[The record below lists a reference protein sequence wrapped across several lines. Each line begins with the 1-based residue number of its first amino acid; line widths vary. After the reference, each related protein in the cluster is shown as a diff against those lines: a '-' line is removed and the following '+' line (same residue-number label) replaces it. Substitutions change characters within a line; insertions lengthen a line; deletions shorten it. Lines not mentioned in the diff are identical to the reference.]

1 MACVN
6 ADGTITATAK
16 ALLKS
21 LETPFSAEEVSGR
34 LGQPLFRVRSSLRE
48 MLEAGLVV
56 AQGDKYLATEEG
68 KKKAAASD

>member
-6 ADGTITATAK
+6 SDGTITATAK

-21 LETPFSAEEVSGR
+21 LETPLTAEEIAGR
-34 LGQPLFRVRSSLRE
+34 LGSPLFKVRSSLRE

-56 AQGDKYLATEEG
+56 VQGDKYQANEEG
-68 KKKAAASD
+68 KKKAAG